1 MDDFVCFLRVLGR
14 GRDDERTKGIC
25 TIAVS
30 LPLVTVR
37 WQGCEEERKQ
47 SLQLALKHSW
57 EQKKEP
63 LIPSLVGGDDEN
75 LKMARAGKET
85 TDLLQVGHSRREGGR
100 LLMQEEDWQGTFGV
114 LIVGWSVL
122 SISYYW

>member
-1 MDDFVCFLRVLGR
+1 MV
-14 GRDDERTKGIC
+14 
-25 TIAVS
+25 
-30 LPLVTVR
+30 
-37 WQGCEEERKQ
+37 
-47 SLQLALKHSW
+47 LKHSW